1 MNALDLKILICFILM
16 AALIVFALLSNDVL
30 NSKVYATLAII
41 TGSLANYNHKEN
53 QNGTNN

>member
-30 NSKVYATLAII
+30 NSKLCATLAII